1 MEKRVEIIFENT
13 KKLMKM
19 SEKSQ
24 SIFFEVTNLMK
35 GLYTALSQDI
45 DLHLEDKLEKMNT
58 KSRAMKM
65 QKTIRE

>member
-1 MEKRVEIIFENT
+1 
-13 KKLMKM
+13 MKM

-24 SIFFEVTNLMK
+24 SIFFEVTNLLK

-58 KSRAMKM
+58 KSRAMKL